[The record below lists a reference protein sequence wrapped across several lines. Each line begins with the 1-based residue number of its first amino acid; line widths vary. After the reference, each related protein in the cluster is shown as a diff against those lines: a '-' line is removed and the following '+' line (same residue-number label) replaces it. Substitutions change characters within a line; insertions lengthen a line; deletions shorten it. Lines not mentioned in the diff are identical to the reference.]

1 MWYVDRR
8 FTITITAVATIFPM
22 CYFQRL
28 DFLKYAGT
36 LGVFAML
43 YVVFLNVY
51 EYYVIERVVTGTV
64 IERVATGSVVG
75 PVETVSSSVSSIS
88 SSLAV
93 IAVIPVITF
102 AYQCHEIVVPV
113 YACMSDRSMKT
124 FGKTT
129 ALALS
134 LLFTLYCTAG
144 TFGYLTFG
152 SRVSPDIMQMYD
164 ANDPF
169 VLIGITALVIKM
181 ITTYPPMIVCG
192 R

>member
-1 MWYVDRR
+1 MDECVWFVDRK
-8 FTITITAVATIFPM
+8 FTITITAVATILPM

-51 EYYVIERVVTGTV
+51 EYYVLPPLNLEVVQPST
-64 IERVATGSVVG
+64 A
-75 PVETVSSSVSSIS
+75 SSVS

-129 ALALS
+129 ALALGI
-134 LLFTLYCTAG
+134 LFVLYCTAG

-152 SRVSPDIMQMYD
+152 PKVSPDIMQLYD
-164 ANDPF
+164 AKDPF
-169 VLIGITALVIKM
+169 VIIGITALVVKM